1 MIFLIDASVYVF
13 RAYHSQL
20 PDMIDCDGNPVH
32 AVFGFARFLGDLLE
46 RIRPRYVGVAFDQRM
61 ATSYRNRIYPAYK
74 ANREPAP
81 AGLARQFE
89 YCRELCRHLGLAAFV
104 DPDFEADDIIGTLS
118 CLMRAEGIRSAF
130 ITRDKDLAQLVRD
143 GDLLWDFG
151 ARTQI
156 GYRDVQRCFGAPPE
170 GFADFLALTGDASD
184 NIPGVPGIGPKIAG
198 TLMRKFGSLDELYA
212 NIGRVAALGLR
223 GGGALGERLAA
234 HRESVFLA
242 RRLTRIV
249 CDMPLGVS
257 AAQLRPRTP
266 DLAALGALY
275 DRLGFGPLLRRQGE
289 RLAQQQ
295 AACAASE
302 AGMPQTGRDCI

>member
-1 MIFLIDASVYVF
+1 MIFLVDASVYVF

-20 PDMIDCDGNPVH
+20 PDMVDGDGNPVH
-32 AVFGFARFLGDLLE
+32 AVFGFARFLGDLIE
-46 RIRPRYVGVAFDQRM
+46 RIRPRYIGVAFDQRL
-61 ATSYRNRIYPAYK
+61 ATSYRNTIYPAYK
-74 ANREPAP
+74 ANREPTP
-81 AGLARQFE
+81 AGLPRQFE
-89 YCRELCRHLGLAAFV
+89 YCRELCRHLGVRAFV
-104 DPDFEADDIIGTLS
+104 DPQYEADDIIGTLS

-151 ARTQI
+151 ARTQL
-156 GYRDVQRCFGAPPE
+156 GYRDVQRQFGVPPE
-170 GFADFLALTGDASD
+170 GFADWLALVGDTSD

-223 GGGALGERLAA
+223 GGSALGERLAA

-257 AAQLRPRTP
+257 ASDLRPRTP
-266 DLAALGALY
+266 DLAALAAFY
-275 DRLGFGPLLRRQGE
+275 DKLCFGPLLRRQGE
-289 RLAQQQ
+289 RLAEHRGAE
-295 AACAASE
+295 AAAV
-302 AGMPQTGRDCI
+302 AG

>member
-1 MIFLIDASVYVF
+1 LIFLVDASVYVF

-20 PDMIDCDGNPVH
+20 PDMVDGDGDPVH

-46 RIRPRYVGVAFDQRM
+46 RTRPRYIGVAFDRRRP
-61 ATSYRNRIYPAYK
+61 TSYRNRIYPAYK

-81 AGLARQFE
+81 ACLAKQFE
-89 YCRELCRHLGLAAFV
+89 YCRELCRHLGLQAFV
-104 DPDFEADDIIGTLS
+104 DPEFEADDIIGTLS
-118 CLMRAEGIRSAF
+118 CVMRTQGIRSAF
-130 ITRDKDLAQLVRD
+130 ITRDKDLAQLMRD

-151 ARTQI
+151 ARTQL
-156 GYRDVQRCFGAPPE
+156 GYRDIESHFGAAPE
-170 GFADFLALTGDASD
+170 AFADWLALVGDTSD
-184 NIPGVPGIGPKIAG
+184 NIPGVPGVGPKIAA

-223 GGGALGERLAA
+223 GGSALGARLAA
-234 HRESVFLA
+234 HRESAFLA

-249 CDMPLGVS
+249 CDMPLGVC
-257 AAQLRPRTP
+257 AADLRPAAP
-266 DLAALGALY
+266 DLASLAALY

-295 AACAASE
+295 CAPAAAIAS
-302 AGMPQTGRDCI
+302 

>member
-1 MIFLIDASVYVF
+1 MIFLVDASVYVF

-20 PDMIDCDGNPVH
+20 PDMVDADGDPVH
-32 AVFGFARFLGDLLE
+32 AVFGFARFLGDLME
-46 RIRPRYVGVAFDQRM
+46 RIRPRYIGVAFDRRLT
-61 ATSYRNRIYPAYK
+61 TSYRNRIYPAYK
-74 ANREPAP
+74 ANRQPTP
-81 AGLARQFE
+81 PGLPRQFE
-89 YCRELCRHLGLAAFV
+89 YCRELCRHLGVRAFV
-104 DPDFEADDIIGTLS
+104 DPEYEADDIIGTLS
-118 CLMRAEGIRSAF
+118 CLMRAEGVRSAF

-156 GYRDVQRCFGAPPE
+156 GYRDVERCFGVRPE
-170 GFADFLALTGDASD
+170 GFADWLALVGDTSD
-184 NIPGVPGIGPKIAG
+184 NIPGVPGIGPKIAA

-223 GGGALGERLAA
+223 GGSALGERLAA
-234 HRESVFLA
+234 HRDSVFLA

-257 AAQLRPRTP
+257 AADLRPGTP
-266 DLAALGALY
+266 DLAALGAFY

-289 RLAQQQ
+289 RLAEQQSIG
-295 AACAASE
+295 AAAIAS
-302 AGMPQTGRDCI
+302 